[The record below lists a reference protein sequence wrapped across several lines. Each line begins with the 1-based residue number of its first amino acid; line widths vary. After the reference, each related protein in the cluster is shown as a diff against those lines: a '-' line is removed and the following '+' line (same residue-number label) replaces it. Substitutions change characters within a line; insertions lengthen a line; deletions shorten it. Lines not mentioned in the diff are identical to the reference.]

1 MWFFSPQ
8 EQPLSELS
16 YDMKIFS
23 KLLTQGYA
31 LKKINGVDENTVR
44 EKICVESLAKY
55 SHFFGILPVLRFGF
69 V

>member
-1 MWFFSPQ
+1 
-8 EQPLSELS
+8 
-16 YDMKIFS
+16 MKIFS

-44 EKICVESLAKY
+44 EKICVESPAKY
-55 SHFFGILPVLRFGF
+55 SHFGILPVLRFGF